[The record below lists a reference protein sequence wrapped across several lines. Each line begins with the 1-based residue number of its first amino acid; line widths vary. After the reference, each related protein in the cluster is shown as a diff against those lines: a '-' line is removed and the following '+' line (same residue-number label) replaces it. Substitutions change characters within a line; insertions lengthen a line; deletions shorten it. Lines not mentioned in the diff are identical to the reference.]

1 MYSFSGDE
9 LDGSKKVIVELREM
23 WRGQYF
29 GELAIINKTPRTASV
44 VSKTPVALLVLR
56 CAAMHVYKYERMYVC
71 VCDPYRGLL
80 SSSDTDCFSPQ
91 QRLRCEQ
98 HTHITTIHACWQTEV
113 LTLRVCAA
121 GVA

>member
-56 CAAMHVYKYERMYVC
+56 VAAMHVHKYVRMYVRM
-71 VCDPYRGLL
+71 CDPYGGLL
-80 SSSDTDCFSPQ
+80 SSSVTDCFSPQ
-91 QRLRCEQ
+91 
-98 HTHITTIHACWQTEV
+98 
-113 LTLRVCAA
+113 
-121 GVA
+121 